1 LEELQEALVALEKDF
16 TKMYKGNLEKLTRR
30 QFLKN
35 SGLIIGGAALSH
47 VALAAAC
54 GTPQTATTP
63 STTAASSINTT
74 RTTTSSTAVTSGT
87 SIATLTNTTTIPGD
101 VYVPPTERPPLK
113 ETPGCTT
120 FVAFDRLY
128 SIEHIWLKELGNNR
142 AVLGMTDKMQALM
155 GGAWHMITLPEVG
168 TIYPANSSFGQI
180 EGFKMTV
187 DLLSPVAT
195 KVIQINDELKANLAL
210 LNTDPFVN
218 GWMMY
223 VELTKPEEVKTL
235 ISPQEYMMLQAK

>member
-1 LEELQEALVALEKDF
+1 MVALEKEIF
-16 TKMYKGNLEKLTRR
+16 KMNKGNSEKLTRR
-30 QFLKN
+30 QFIKN
-35 SGLIIGGAALSH
+35 TGLIIGGAAMSH
-47 VALAAAC
+47 VTLAAAC
-54 GTPQTATTP
+54 DTPQTTTSPSTPATTNVN
-63 STTAASSINTT
+63 TAGT
-74 RTTTSSTAVTSGT
+74 TTTSTPVTSGT
-87 SIATLTNTTTIPGD
+87 GIATLTNTTTIPGD

-155 GGAWHMITLPEVG
+155 GGAWHMITLPEIGAV
-168 TIYPANSSFGQI
+168 YPANSSFGQI

-210 LNTDPFVN
+210 LNTDPFVD

-223 VELTKPEEVKTL
+223 VELTKPDEVNTL